1 MTGTPNSLNSNHER
15 RVSATCRHIDQ
26 LLAEME
32 SALAVSTSNL
42 AFPQYVPDLSPTQ
55 RRVIEDYIARVR
67 AQLVH
72 MLKSQQIERPLADIP
87 ASRSLLSHLTFMD
100 VAAEE
105 LKPEHLRGYGE
116 VPLPAAAELRG
127 IVVELQ
133 QLVRQFHRYVD
144 QCTKE
149 NERNNAAC

>member
-1 MTGTPNSLNSNHER
+1 MSSTANSLNSNHQR

-32 SALAVSTSNL
+32 SALDVSTSNL
-42 AFPQYVPDLSPTQ
+42 AFPQYVSDLSPGQ
-55 RRVIEDYIARVR
+55 RRVIEDYIGRVR
-67 AQLVH
+67 VQLIR
-72 MLKSQQIERPLADIP
+72 MLDSQHIERPPADIP
-87 ASRSLLSHLTFMD
+87 VSRSLLSHLTFMD

-116 VPLPAAAELRG
+116 VPAPAALELNR

>member
-1 MTGTPNSLNSNHER
+1 VTSTPNSLNSNHQR

-32 SALAVSTSNL
+32 SALDVSNSNL
-42 AFPQYVPDLSPTQ
+42 AFPQYISDLTLMQ
-55 RRVIEDYIARVR
+55 RRVIEDYIGRVR
-67 AQLVH
+67 AQLIL
-72 MLKSQQIERPLADIP
+72 MLDSQRIEQPAADIP
-87 ASRSLLSHLTFMD
+87 VSRSLLSHLTFMD

-116 VPLPAAAELRG
+116 VPPSAAMELNR